1 MSESQ
6 PTNLPTIKAFD
17 GNIIIFEEYIVR
29 NFFNDEIKSNVLSLS
44 KEDKELWFD
53 AQKKY
58 GDIFH
63 KVIDSNIAEKIM
75 GPIVSLQTA
84 IENDLEETKDDQL
97 LNEYKEWL
105 NKQE

>member
-1 MSESQ
+1 
-6 PTNLPTIKAFD
+6 
-17 GNIIIFEEYIVR
+17 
-29 NFFNDEIKSNVLSLS
+29 LS

-53 AQKKY
+53 AQIKY

-63 KVIDSNIAEKIM
+63 KVIGSNTAEKIM